1 MNHTSAEAV
10 WFASTLRERRDFMK
24 RILLVCLLVLLSFA
38 GVSLPQFTAGA
49 QERVRGNRAASDT
62 TQDGRSQ
69 KAAKK
74 KGKGDAGGIRPSIC
88 NDCDPGDGG
97 GGGGGGGSTGD
108 GHIWCDG
115 WDRQGDCAYA
125 HLDAAAA
132 SAEFRRQKGVNGYD
146 WQTFL
151 SWFPEDLD
159 GFGRMPTPDGNVG
172 LVSTQPLPGQI
183 PLHRWSTRKG
193 FKYSVYY
200 AEYGGDYVY
209 GGVAGYVWPA
219 GDNRGFPLYQF
230 YSQEYGHFYTNYPRS
245 EISCRPN
252 VFWDFQGE
260 ICRVNWPAPASQA
273 LTTCFTLGPFPE
285 SCDPFFAERCRQ
297 QGGFFNFGNCTCQ

>member
-1 MNHTSAEAV
+1 M
-10 WFASTLRERRDFMK
+10 RRAT
-24 RILLVCLLVLLSFA
+24 LVCLLVLLSFA
-38 GVSLPQFTAGA
+38 GPWVSQFRAGA
-49 QERVRGNRAASDT
+49 QAPTGQVRAAMERQSLSDSSAST
-62 TQDGRSQ
+62 AEAQSHRSQ
-69 KAAKK
+69 KG
-74 KGKGDAGGIRPSIC
+74 GKAGDGKIRPTIC
-88 NDCDPGDGG
+88 NDCDPGDGGG

-115 WDRQGDCAYA
+115 WDRQGDCAFA
-125 HLDAAAA
+125 HIDAAAA

-172 LVSTQPLPGQI
+172 LISTQPLPGQI

-219 GDNRGFPLYQF
+219 GDSRGFPLYQF
-230 YSQEYGHFYTNYPRS
+230 YSQEYGHFYTNYPRN
-245 EISCRPN
+245 EITCRPL

-273 LTTCFTLGPFPE
+273 LQVCFTPGPFPP
-285 SCDPFFAERCRQ
+285 SCDPFNVSRCLA
-297 QGGFFNFGNCTCQ
+297 QGRFYDFSTCSCQ

>member
-1 MNHTSAEAV
+1 
-10 WFASTLRERRDFMK
+10 MK
-24 RILLVCLLVLLSFA
+24 RLSLVCCLVLLSFA
-38 GVSLPQFTAGA
+38 GPCLSQLTAGA
-49 QERVRGNRAASDT
+49 QARVGQESQVQVGNRKTEDA
-62 TQDGRSQ
+62 QRQ
-69 KAAKK
+69 KAQVGSLKTGDDQQLKAKK
-74 KGKGDAGGIRPSIC
+74 SKAKGKGKISPMLIC
-88 NDCDPGDGG
+88 EDCGGDGG
-97 GGGGGGGSTGD
+97 GGGGGGGGTYTGD

-115 WDRQGDCAYA
+115 WDRQGDCAFN
-125 HLDAAAA
+125 HVDAAV
-132 SAEFRRQKGVNGYD
+132 SVEFRRQKGVNGYD

-151 SWFPEDLD
+151 SWFPQDLD

-172 LVSTQPLPGQI
+172 MISTQPLPGQI

-209 GGVAGYVWPA
+209 GGVAGYVYPP
-219 GDNRGFPLYQF
+219 GDNRGFPLFQF
-230 YSQEYGHFYTNYPRS
+230 YSQEYGHFYTNYPRN
-245 EISCRPN
+245 EISCRPH

-273 LTTCFTLGPFPE
+273 LQVCFTLGPFPQ

-297 QGGFFNFGNCTCQ
+297 AGGFFDFNNCTCF